1 VQTFFLVKADKL
13 NIGLEICVN
22 VILGRYSEQVLMQ
35 SIGFKYKLLK
45 PSQCAFLASQKQQQ
59 QDNRFK
65 I

>member
-1 VQTFFLVKADKL
+1 M
-13 NIGLEICVN
+13 N